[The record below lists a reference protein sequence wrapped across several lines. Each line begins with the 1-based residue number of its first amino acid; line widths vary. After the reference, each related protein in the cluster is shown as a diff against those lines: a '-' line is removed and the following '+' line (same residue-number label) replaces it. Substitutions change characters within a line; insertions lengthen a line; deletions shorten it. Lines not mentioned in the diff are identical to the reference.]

1 MTYQRA
7 PFFPHRRNPD
17 GSLTS
22 ICLTCCAIVASHKTE
37 EELVELDKKHICE
50 TTLSQN
56 KASSVEPKPILRMR
70 TPKVGDRIAIPKHA
84 VIFIIKSVNESKRTV
99 SARAAIEPERIEEDI
114 PWQMLTIIDP

>member
-1 MTYQRA
+1 MFSKVMTYERA

-17 GSLTS
+17 GSFTS
-22 ICLTCCAIVASHKTE
+22 ICLTCCAIVASHKTD

-50 TTLSQN
+50 T
-56 KASSVEPKPILRMR
+56 APKPIPGMR

-84 VIFIIKSVNESKRTV
+84 VIFVVKSVNESKKTV
-99 SARAAIEPERIEEDI
+99 NAKAAIDAERIEEDV